1 MRFFLITLTIVT
13 SLVLAGLRLVHDRN
27 QSVALGFEL
36 AKALEERQRLEE
48 DLRQLRI
55 DRASLLDPKRL
66 IPLARE
72 RGLRVPL
79 PDAVVVLREV
89 NDAP

>member
-1 MRFFLITLTIVT
+1 MRFFLISLTVVT
-13 SLVLAGLRLVHDRN
+13 SFTLAGLRLVHDRN

-36 AKALEERQRLEE
+36 SKALEERQRLEE

-79 PDAVVVLREV
+79 PDAVVVLRGDS
-89 NDAP
+89 NAP